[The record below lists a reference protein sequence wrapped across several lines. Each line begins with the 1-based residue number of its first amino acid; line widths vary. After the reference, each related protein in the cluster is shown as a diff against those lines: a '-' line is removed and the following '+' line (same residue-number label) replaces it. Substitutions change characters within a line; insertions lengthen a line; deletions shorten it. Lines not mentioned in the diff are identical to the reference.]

1 MIDRVDGISSRFDT
15 ISPLDSR
22 FYGGDAGLYSAL
34 HPYLSE
40 EGRVRAQAKAEAALA
55 RALAEEGLAPQSA
68 ADAIAAAAETIG
80 AAEVYAE
87 EARIGHD
94 VRALVNRI
102 RAQLPEDARRF
113 VHLGATSM
121 DIVDTANA
129 WRYREC
135 VERVL
140 VPRLGILV
148 ARLIAIAESE
158 AETPQAGRTHGQ
170 HAVPITFGFA
180 MAEYVS
186 RLGGRILM
194 LQTAARA
201 LPGKLSGAVGA
212 YNAPALLSSDARAL
226 ERRYLALLGLKP
238 ASHATQIVEPEG
250 WSDLA
255 HACTTA
261 LGVMANLAD
270 DLRQLQRTEIAEIAE
285 GFSDQ
290 QVGSSTMPQKRNPV
304 SFENVK
310 SIWKAYV
317 PRVLTTYL
325 DQISEHQRDLTNSA
339 SQRFS
344 GEILAATAYAATR
357 LAKSLDGMRIDR
369 DRMRANMGMSRGGIV
384 AEALY
389 VLLAKHGHADA
400 HEAVRR
406 LTLEA
411 ERTGRSPLELAA
423 LDEDLKPVLSA
434 LSIEERR
441 VLDQPDE
448 YRGLSTEVARD
459 VAAGWRRTL
468 KGVLPE

>member
-1 MIDRVDGISSRFDT
+1 MISSRFDT

-22 FYGGDAGLYSAL
+22 FYGGDPGLYAAL

-55 RALAEEGLAPQSA
+55 RALAEEGIAPQAA
-68 ADAIAAAAETIG
+68 ADAIAAAAERIG

-94 VRALVNRI
+94 IRALVNRI
-102 RAQLPEDARRF
+102 RAQLPDDARRF

-135 VERVL
+135 VERVV
-140 VPRLGILV
+140 VPRLGLLV
-148 ARLIAIAESE
+148 SRLIALAEGE
-158 AETPQAGRTHGQ
+158 ADTPQPGRTHGQ

-180 MAEYVS
+180 VAEYVS
-186 RLGGRILM
+186 RLGGRIL
-194 LQTAARA
+194 LVRRAAQD

-212 YNAPALLSSDARAL
+212 YNAPALLVADPRAL
-226 ERRYLALLGLKP
+226 EKRYLALLGLRP
-238 ASHATQIVEPEG
+238 ASHSTQIVEPEA

-270 DLRQLQRTEIAEIAE
+270 DLRHLQRTEIAEIAE
-285 GFSDQ
+285 GFSAQ
-290 QVGSSTMPQKRNPV
+290 QVGSSTMPQKRNPI

-310 SIWKAYV
+310 SIWKAFV

-357 LAKSLDGMRIDR
+357 LAGSIDGMRVDR
-369 DRMRANMGMSRGGIV
+369 DRMRANVGLSKGGII

-411 ERTGRSPLELAA
+411 ERSGRSPLELAA
-423 LDEDLKPVLSA
+423 LDDELKPLIA
-434 LSIEERR
+434 TLTADERR
-441 VLDQPDE
+441 VLDQPEE
-448 YRGLSTEVARD
+448 YRGLSATVAREVA
-459 VAAGWRRTL
+459 ATWRTKL
-468 KGVLPE
+468 AGVLPE

>member
-1 MIDRVDGISSRFDT
+1 MTMSSRFDA

-22 FYGGDAGLYSAL
+22 FYGGDAQLYAAL

-55 RALAEEGLAPQSA
+55 RALVEEGIAPEA
-68 ADAIAAAAETIG
+68 AAEAIAASAERIG

-94 VRALVNRI
+94 VRALVNLI
-102 RAQLPEDARRF
+102 RAKVPEDARRF

-121 DIVDTANA
+121 DVVDTANA
-129 WRYREC
+129 WRYREA
-135 VERVL
+135 VDRVL
-140 VPRLGILV
+140 LPRLGLL
-148 ARLIAIAESE
+148 ASRLIALAEGE
-158 AETPQAGRTHGQ
+158 ADTAQAGRTHGQ

-180 MAEYVS
+180 LAEYVS
-186 RLGGRILM
+186 RIGGRILF
-194 LQTAARA
+194 LRDAARA

-212 YNAPALLSSDARAL
+212 YNAPSLLLADPRAL
-226 ERRYLALLGLKP
+226 ERRYLAQLGLRP
-238 ASHATQIVEPEG
+238 ASHSTQIVEPEA

-255 HACTTA
+255 HACVTA

-270 DLRQLQRTEIAEIAE
+270 DMRHLQRTEIAEIAE
-285 GFSDQ
+285 GFRSQ

-310 SIWKAYV
+310 SMWKAFM
-317 PRVLTTYL
+317 PRVITTYL

-344 GEILAATAYAATR
+344 GELIAATAYAATR
-357 LAKSLDGMRIDR
+357 LGSSIEGMRIDR
-369 DRMRANMGMSRGGIV
+369 ERMKANVGLSKGGIV

-389 VLLAKHGHADA
+389 VVLAKHGHADA

-411 ERTGRSPLELAA
+411 ERSGRSTLELAA
-423 LDEDLKPVLSA
+423 LDPDLKPVFAKLSPA
-434 LSIEERR
+434 ERR
-441 VLDQPDE
+441 ILDQPEE
-448 YRGLSTEVARD
+448 YRGIAPEIARD
-459 VAAGWRRTL
+459 VAKTWREKL
-468 KGVLPE
+468 EGVLPE

>member
-1 MIDRVDGISSRFDT
+1 MTFTSRFDA

-22 FYGGDAGLYSAL
+22 FYGGDPALYAAL

-55 RALAEEGLAPQSA
+55 RALAEEGIAPVAA
-68 ADAIAAAAETIG
+68 ADAIATAAARIG

-94 VRALVNRI
+94 VRALVNQI
-102 RAQLPEDARRF
+102 RAKVPPDARRF

-121 DIVDTANA
+121 DVVDTANA
-129 WRYREC
+129 WRYREA
-135 VERVL
+135 VERVVL
-140 VPRLGILV
+140 PRLGLLV
-148 ARLIAIAESE
+148 SRLIALAEGE
-158 AETPQAGRTHGQ
+158 ADTAQAGRTHGQ

-180 MAEYVS
+180 IAEYVS
-186 RLGGRILM
+186 RIGGRILL

-212 YNAPALLSSDARAL
+212 YNAPALLAKDPRAL
-226 ERRYLALLGLKP
+226 ERRYLAHLGLLP
-238 ASHATQIVEPEG
+238 ASHSTQIVEPEA

-255 HACTTA
+255 HACVTA

-270 DLRQLQRTEIAEIAE
+270 DMRHLQRTEIAEIAE
-285 GFSDQ
+285 GFQAQ

-310 SIWKAYV
+310 SIWKAFM
-317 PRVLTTYL
+317 PRVITTYL
-325 DQISEHQRDLTNSA
+325 DEISEHQRDLTNSA

-344 GEILAATAYAATR
+344 GELIAATAYAATR
-357 LAKSLDGMRIDR
+357 LGGSIDGIRIDR
-369 DRMRANMGMSRGGIV
+369 ERMKANIAMSKGGII

-389 VLLAKHGHADA
+389 VLLAKHGHTDA

-406 LTLEA
+406 HTLDA
-411 ERTGRSPLELAA
+411 EQSGRPMLELAA
-423 LDEDLKPVLSA
+423 LDPELKPLIASLSA
-434 LSIEERR
+434 DERR
-441 VLDQPDE
+441 VLDHPEE
-448 YRGLSTEVARD
+448 YRGLAADVARD
-459 VAAGWRRTL
+459 VARTWRTKL
-468 KGVLPE
+468 AGVLPE